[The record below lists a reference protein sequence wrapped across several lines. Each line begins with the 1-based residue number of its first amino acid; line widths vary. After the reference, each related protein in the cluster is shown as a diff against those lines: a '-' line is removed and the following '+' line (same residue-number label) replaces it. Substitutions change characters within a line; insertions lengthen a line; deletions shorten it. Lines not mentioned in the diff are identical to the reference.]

1 MRTQTLAEVAGVR
14 IHRALAMA
22 GVASRRG
29 AEALV
34 SEGRVLVNDAPA
46 TIGQIV
52 TPRDRLRVD
61 GELVR
66 TQTKQIYLLNKPAGV
81 VSTAS
86 DPQGRPTVLDG
97 LPQDVRLYPV
107 GRLDIET
114 TGALLVTND
123 GDLAHRLMH
132 PSSGVIKVYEA
143 LVNGRVSADSIRTL
157 RKGVTLDDG
166 TVTAPCGCEVMDK
179 LHPKATWLR
188 FELHEGRN
196 RQIRRMC
203 EAVDHRVIKLHRP
216 AYGNLALRGLS
227 RGEWRALS
235 AVELRKL
242 ASLVGLER

>member
-1 MRTQTLAEVAGVR
+1 MADEEGVR

-29 AEALV
+29 AELLV
-34 SEGRVLVNDAPA
+34 SEGRVLVNDEPA

-52 TPRDRLRVD
+52 TPRDRIQVD
-61 GELVR
+61 GVVVR
-66 TQTKQIYLLNKPAGV
+66 AQSTRIYLLNKPAGV
-81 VSTAS
+81 ISTAS

-107 GRLDIET
+107 GRLDVET
-114 TGALLVTND
+114 TGALLLTND

-143 LVNGRVSADSIRTL
+143 LVDQRVSADTIRVL

-166 TVTAPCGCEVMDK
+166 SVTSECGCEVMDK

-188 FELHEGRN
+188 FELHEGKN
-196 RQIRRMC
+196 RQVRRMC
-203 EAVDHRVIKLHRP
+203 EAVGHRVVRLHRP

-227 RGEWRALS
+227 RGQWRALS

>member
-1 MRTQTLAEVAGVR
+1 MADQAGVR

-29 AEALV
+29 AEVLV

-46 TIGQIV
+46 AIGQIV
-52 TPRDRLRVD
+52 TSRDRIRVD

-66 TQTKQIYLLNKPAGV
+66 AQATQIYLLNKPAGV
-81 VSTAS
+81 ISSAS
-86 DPQGRPTVLDG
+86 DPQGRPTVLDA

-143 LVNGRVSADSIRTL
+143 LVNGRISADTIRIL
-157 RKGVTLDDG
+157 RKGVNLDDG
-166 TVTAPCGCEVMDK
+166 SITAPCACEVMDK

-188 FELHEGRN
+188 FELHEGKN

-203 EAVDHRVIKLHRP
+203 EAVGHRVIKLHRP
-216 AYGNLALRGLS
+216 AYANLALRGLS